1 METIHP
7 DRNRPSLASPAEL
20 QEGIARLSRGGY
32 FREASLEMALSIL
45 TESAARMS
53 GVERVSIWA
62 LTGDQR
68 ELRCLELYE
77 LSPARHGSSDSLQAS
92 HYPAYFNALRSES
105 CIVADDASQH
115 PATAEFTTGY
125 LARHRISAVLD
136 TPIHIRGEFQGV
148 LSLEQVA
155 TREPWSPAHRLFA
168 HVIANLVTLALVE
181 HEAAE
186 ARLQAKSATQR
197 LRALFGVAGDIPSR
211 EILAFS
217 GAVRPA

>member
-1 METIHP
+1 METILT

-20 QEGIARLSRGGY
+20 QEGIARLSRGGF

-77 LSPARHGSSDSLQAS
+77 LSSARHGSSDSLQAS

-105 CIVADDASQH
+105 CIVADDACRH
-115 PATAEFTTGY
+115 LATAEFATGY
-125 LARHRISAVLD
+125 LARYRISAVLD

-148 LSLEQVA
+148 LSFEQVG
-155 TREPWSPAHRLFA
+155 TREPWSPAHHLFA
-168 HVIANLVTLALVE
+168 HAIANLVTLALVE

-186 ARLQAKSATQR
+186 ARLQAKSAAQR
-197 LRALFGVAGDIPSR
+197 LRTLFGVAGDIPGR
-211 EILAFS
+211 QNLAFS
-217 GAVRPA
+217 GAVRTA

>member
-1 METIHP
+1 METTLT
-7 DRNRPSLASPAEL
+7 DRDRPRLASPAEL
-20 QEGIARLSRGGY
+20 QEGIARLSRGSY

-62 LTGDQR
+62 PTGDQR

-105 CIVADDASQH
+105 CIVADDACRH
-115 PATAEFTTGY
+115 PATAEFATGY

-148 LSLEQVA
+148 LSFEQVG

-168 HVIANLVTLALVE
+168 HAIANLVTLALVE

-186 ARLQAKSATQR
+186 ARLQVKSAAQR
-197 LRALFGVAGDIPSR
+197 LRTLFGVAGDTPGR
-211 EILAFS
+211 QNLAFS
-217 GAVRPA
+217 GAARTA